1 MVNIK
6 LHPKK
11 TATIG
16 FTFLKLITTN
26 AKKISEINI
35 NNKVSIPKS
44 KPQDL
49 HLNNVNAMLDQVIA
63 WSGALKTLR

>member
-16 FTFLKLITTN
+16 FTFLKLVTISD
-26 AKKISEINI
+26 KKMSEIKNNNI
-35 NNKVSIPKS
+35 
-44 KPQDL
+44 
-49 HLNNVNAMLDQVIA
+49 
-63 WSGALKTLR
+63 